1 MIWLTVGKTHD
12 AMHEFM
18 MKDFKNHSSINGE
31 YIKFMCQ
38 NNNSDEISTYKTDLA
53 NLETKT
59 NTMKTDLNVKIK
71 NVSVVADSSSKIS
84 VNLGNKVKLL
94 EEASKKYATK
104 AEVAALKKP

>member
-1 MIWLTVGKTHD
+1 ML
-12 AMHEFM
+12 
-18 MKDFKNHSSINGE
+18 KDFKNHASISGE

-94 EEASKKYATK
+94 EEVSKKYAIK
-104 AEVAALKKP
+104 AEVALLKKA